1 VPPSLGGFFEVTAK
15 KEKIHALESE
25 MAEPGFWS
33 DQTRAREVSQRAA
46 DLRKGVEVWETLA
59 KDIGEL
65 LEYAELVVSDGEA
78 EELHKQIPII
88 EKRLDALEFE
98 TLFSGAYDDHN
109 AILEIHAGSGGT
121 EANDWSA
128 MLMRMFMRYA
138 EKKHWK
144 VEVLSESRA
153 EEVGYKSVS
162 VRVAGRFAYGHL
174 KSEAGVHRLV
184 RISPFDAESMRHTTF
199 ALVDVLPEF
208 EEADEVPLDMND
220 VRVDTYLASG
230 HGGQGVQTTYSAI
243 RLVHEPTGIMVTCQ
257 NERSQQQNKE
267 AALRVLRSKLLQ
279 IEIEKKRKELEH
291 IRGDVKSAEWGNQI
305 RSYVLHPYK
314 MVKDHRSGVETQN
327 AEGVLDGDLDAFVE
341 GYLKG
346 QVVSKAKSS

>member
-1 VPPSLGGFFEVTAK
+1 MPPSLGGFFEVTAK

-78 EELHKQIPII
+78 EDIQ
-88 EKRLDALEFE
+88 
-98 TLFSGAYDDHN
+98 S
-109 AILEIHAGSGGT
+109 GSGGT

>member
-1 VPPSLGGFFEVTAK
+1 LIKPGGYFDLNSSKAEIA
-15 KEKIHALESE
+15 ALEADMSR
-25 MAEPGFWS
+25 PDFWL
-33 DQTRAREVSQRAA
+33 DQEKARAKSKRRDELVQEVKQWKELKA
-46 DLRKGVEVWETLA
+46 DTETLA
-59 KDIGEL
+59 SMAHSVVDDEVLGKECEN
-65 LEYAELVVSDGEA
+65 LEKRF
-78 EELHKQIPII
+78 EEL
-88 EKRLDALEFE
+88 EFFI
-98 TLFSGAYDDHN
+98 LFSGKRDKSDC
-109 AILEIHAGSGGT
+109 ILAIHAGAGGT
-121 EANDWSA
+121 EAQDWA
-128 MLMRMFMRYA
+128 EMLLRMYLRFCERQGLTARIVDESRGGEAGIKSITLEVSGRYA
-138 EKKHWK
+138 
-144 VEVLSESRA
+144 
-153 EEVGYKSVS
+153 
-162 VRVAGRFAYGHL
+162 YGWL
-174 KSEAGVHRLV
+174 KSEHGVHRLV